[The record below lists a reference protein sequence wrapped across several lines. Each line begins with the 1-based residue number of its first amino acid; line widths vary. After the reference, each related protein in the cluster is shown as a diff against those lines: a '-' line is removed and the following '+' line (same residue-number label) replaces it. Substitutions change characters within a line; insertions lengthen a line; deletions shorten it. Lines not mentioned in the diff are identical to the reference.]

1 MPSGT
6 GPTLPLATT
15 VLSASAPYGA
25 LVLPNPARVPSGRT
39 HTYFNTVA
47 GNATWTTHTITTYD
61 KSGRVTRITAS
72 RNTNPNDRILD
83 VSYCY
88 TPFVSGQ
95 PCATSNDSGLRRW
108 QRDEITGT
116 ISVNSYDG
124 GNRLTTYSYNAA
136 EQMTSAT
143 ANGPTSPHMYAG
155 TSQTEM
161 TSAAGNHFGYGRDDR
176 YRQPWL
182 QSYNHG
188 AADAYVERDGRG
200 TPLGLHS
207 SANDFTTI
215 LDGLGSVV
223 AVVGK
228 DGSTAAGTATTRTAS
243 RCPSRRAASTS
254 PTSSA
259 SPAAS
264 TTRPP
269 A

>member
-1 MPSGT
+1 MDMPGTAEARTTASAGSMPSGT

-136 EQMTSAT
+136 EQMTSA
-143 ANGPTSPHMYAG
+143 
-155 TSQTEM
+155 
-161 TSAAGNHFGYGRDDR
+161 AGNHFGYGRDDR

-228 DGSTAAGTATTRTAS
+228 DSSTAAGTATTRTAS

>member
-1 MPSGT
+1 MDMPGTAEARTTASAGSMPSGT

-47 GNATWTTHTITTYD
+47 GNA
-61 KSGRVTRITAS
+61 
-72 RNTNPNDRILD
+72 NPNDRILD

-136 EQMTSAT
+136 EQMTSA
-143 ANGPTSPHMYAG
+143 
-155 TSQTEM
+155 
-161 TSAAGNHFGYGRDDR
+161 AGNHFGYGRDDR

-207 SANDFTTI
+207 SA
-215 LDGLGSVV
+215 
-223 AVVGK
+223 
-228 DGSTAAGTATTRTAS
+228 
-243 RCPSRRAASTS
+243 
-254 PTSSA
+254 
-259 SPAAS
+259 
-264 TTRPP
+264 
-269 A
+269 